1 MIELSLVV
9 IGNFDSSFIVFD
21 RASVDSNFS
30 LVMGLR

>member
-9 IGNFDSSFIVFD
+9 IGNFDSSLIVFD
-21 RASVDSNFS
+21 RASVDSKVS